1 MFGGR
6 WWPYAAP
13 GVLCI
18 DHVGAPSKDGGAI
31 TSGDVI
37 SAKEVA
43 TKVVEGLEMQCKS
56 RETPLR

>member
-1 MFGGR
+1 M
-6 WWPYAAP
+6 
-13 GVLCI
+13 VLSI
-18 DHVGAPSKDGGAI
+18 DHVGAPIKYGGEI

-37 SAKEVA
+37 VAKEVA